1 MRLFKQEYRK
11 LFSSSAFS
19 KRNTDFYLFVMVRK
33 ELKKMQEQDEDATL
47 TQLATAWVNI
57 AVVRRSFI
65 HKQADDLPMENP
77 LLLKPVQNSVNVITL
92 VFVIHLLRKK
102 LVICSYKR

>member
-1 MRLFKQEYRK
+1 
-11 LFSSSAFS
+11 
-19 KRNTDFYLFVMVRK
+19 MVRK
-33 ELKKMQEQDEDATL
+33 ELKKMQEQDEDTTL

-57 AVVRRSFI
+57 AVVSRS
-65 HKQADDLPMENP
+65 QTLADDLPMENP